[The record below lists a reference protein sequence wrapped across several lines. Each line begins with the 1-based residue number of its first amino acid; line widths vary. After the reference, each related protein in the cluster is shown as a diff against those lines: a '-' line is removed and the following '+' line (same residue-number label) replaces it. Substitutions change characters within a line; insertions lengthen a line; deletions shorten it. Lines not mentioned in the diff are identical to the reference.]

1 LEINLQFFDDTLY
14 AVLNR
19 GAANPLFDRIMP
31 WITNLHQKGW
41 FIALVLLGF
50 AYQAWTGDRRRRVWI
65 LSIILAL
72 SISDLTA
79 ARVVKKLSNRPRP
92 CSKVAQGY
100 SFPDDRLV
108 PGTGC
113 PGSTSF
119 PSNHASNMM
128 ALASV
133 CWWFSPRKPKSDNHE
148 EKRGAKFLPLLWF
161 LIPLVIGYSRIYLGY
176 HYPTDVIGGYALGA
190 LCATIVIQLVAKRFL
205 KDPVPEVMASSQ
217 KAAD

>member
-1 LEINLQFFDDTLY
+1 MHFLDDTLY
-14 AVLNR
+14 SALNR

-31 WITNLHQKGW
+31 TITNLHQKGW

-50 AYQAWTGDRRRRVWI
+50 AYLAGTGDRRRRVWI
-65 LSIILAL
+65 LSIILAI

-92 CSKVAQGY
+92 CVKVEQGY
-100 SFPDDRLV
+100 SYADTRLV

-113 PGSTSF
+113 PGSSSF

-133 CWWFSPRKPKSDNHE
+133 CWWFSTRKPKSNDAE
-148 EKRGAKFLPLLWF
+148 EKRGAKFVPLLWF

-176 HYPTDVIGGYALGA
+176 HYPTDVLGGYALGT
-190 LCATIVIQLVAKRFL
+190 LCAALVIQLVAKRLL
-205 KDPVPEVMASSQ
+205 KSPASISEDNPT
-217 KAAD
+217 KVAD

>member
-1 LEINLQFFDDTLY
+1 MQFLDDTLY
-14 AVLNR
+14 SALNR

-31 WITNLHQKGW
+31 TITNLHQKGW

-50 AYQAWTGDRRRRVWI
+50 AYLAGTGDRRRRVWI
-65 LSIILAL
+65 LSIILAI

-92 CSKVAQGY
+92 CAKVALGY
-100 SFPDDRLV
+100 SFADDRLV

-128 ALASV
+128 ALAAT
-133 CWWFSPRKPKSDNHE
+133 CWWFSTRRPKSENVE
-148 EKRGAKFLPLLWF
+148 EKRRAKFVPLLWF

-176 HYPTDVIGGYALGA
+176 HYPTDVLGGYALGA
-190 LCATIVIQLVAKRFL
+190 LCAALVIQFVAKRLL
-205 KDPVPEVMASSQ
+205 KEPNSVSKDNSIKV
-217 KAAD
+217 AD